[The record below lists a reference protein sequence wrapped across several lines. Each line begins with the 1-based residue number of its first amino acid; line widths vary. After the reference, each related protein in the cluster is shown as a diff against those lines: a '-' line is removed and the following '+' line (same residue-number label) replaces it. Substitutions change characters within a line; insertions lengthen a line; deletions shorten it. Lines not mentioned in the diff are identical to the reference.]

1 MFFAS
6 PLYHITKPQTE
17 KTKMELKKIKDLK
30 KGDFFTLKDYG
41 DDPNENKVYVRGD
54 FERSEKKYSVHKFSD
69 VFAER
74 FLSGEKLVF
83 VGFIF

>member
-1 MFFAS
+1 M
-6 PLYHITKPQTE
+6 QTA
-17 KTKMELKKIKDLK
+17 KIKDLK

-41 DDPNENKVYVRGD
+41 DEPNENKVYVRGD
-54 FERSEKKYSVHKFSD
+54 FERSEKKYSVHKFTD

-74 FLSGEKLVF
+74 FLSGNKEVF